1 MEQKKL
7 FRQVALERLSSP
19 EQIDR
24 LVEVTSARGWTALL
38 GIGIIIT
45 MSVVW
50 GIFGSI
56 PTKVNGEGILIKK
69 GGLST
74 LYSSASGTVSEL
86 YIANGDVIK
95 EGDVIA
101 RLIKPEYLDR
111 IRQNEEE
118 LENIEI
124 KYQHFKYN
132 GEHDLNLQLGIHKD
146 KKNELKQNLALL
158 QKSAQNLSKQLG
170 NYTNLYKEGLLTEQ
184 STIEVR
190 QKLND
195 VLNQIDMT
203 ENAIMH
209 QNIQAFKDK
218 RTYEQKLE
226 EYEYQVTLAK
236 QKLEISKRE
245 LKMTSEILSTYD
257 GKVVEL
263 GIEKGGLVHAGSKVL
278 TVENAAEGKDLQA
291 IFFVPAV
298 MGKQIQTRMDV
309 QISPSITK
317 REEFGFIK
325 GKVLMVSE
333 FPATAEGIKNIID
346 NDKLVAHFL
355 ESGTPLVVYAQLSKS
370 DATPSGFEWSSSKG
384 PPLVITSGTFC
395 STSVAVQ
402 SQAPISLVLPILKKT
417 IGL

>member
-184 STIEVR
+184 STI
-190 QKLND
+190 
-195 VLNQIDMT
+195 
-203 ENAIMH
+203 
-209 QNIQAFKDK
+209 
-218 RTYEQKLE
+218 
-226 EYEYQVTLAK
+226 
-236 QKLEISKRE
+236 
-245 LKMTSEILSTYD
+245 
-257 GKVVEL
+257 
-263 GIEKGGLVHAGSKVL
+263 
-278 TVENAAEGKDLQA
+278 
-291 IFFVPAV
+291 
-298 MGKQIQTRMDV
+298 
-309 QISPSITK
+309 
-317 REEFGFIK
+317 
-325 GKVLMVSE
+325 
-333 FPATAEGIKNIID
+333 
-346 NDKLVAHFL
+346 
-355 ESGTPLVVYAQLSKS
+355 
-370 DATPSGFEWSSSKG
+370 
-384 PPLVITSGTFC
+384 
-395 STSVAVQ
+395 
-402 SQAPISLVLPILKKT
+402 
-417 IGL
+417 